1 MWFVYG
7 FTLWCNFIHYF
18 PVDKRVVFDSVT
30 AMFVVICGRL
40 TDGRACSN
48 SSKIE
53 IMFLLSQRLWIYYSG
68 VTMQLCIRHTAH
80 SIIIIVLLKRQFAA
94 HSFETNNHSNSS
106 GKVIRL
112 NFTNKMNILDLIT
125 SKIGEVNKSLHAAN
139 VNRPNSIISDRLLA
153 FHTFWIESN

>member
-40 TDGRACSN
+40 TGPGRACSN

-53 IMFLLSQRLWIYYSG
+53 IMCLLSQRLWNYYSG
-68 VTMQLCIRHTAH
+68 ATMPLCIRTH
-80 SIIIIVLLKRQFAA
+80 SITIIVLLKRQFAA
-94 HSFETNNHSNSS
+94 HSFETNNHSDSY

-112 NFTNKMNILDLIT
+112 NFTNKMNISDFIT
-125 SKIGEVNKSLHAAN
+125 SKIWGVNKSIHAAN
-139 VNRPNSIISDRLLA
+139 ANRPNSIISDRLLA
-153 FHTFWIESN
+153 FYTFWIASN